1 MDTTS
6 RTYRLVCFDL
16 DGTLLPMDIDEF
28 MQGYFFTI
36 VRFAAQR
43 GFDADAFMRALKAG
57 IKAMATHEG
66 AATNEEA
73 FWAAFGE
80 VYGEGAEEVRAV
92 IGDYY
97 NGDFAKIGEGS
108 EPNAPAVR
116 AIETLKRKGY
126 PLMLTTM
133 PMFPRCAVEQRLRWA
148 GVDHVV
154 FERITSYE
162 NSKSVKPRQTYYAE
176 NLAAAHVAGSDV
188 LMVGNNTMEDLAFLD
203 LGADAFLV
211 TDCLLNPIDM
221 DLDEVRH
228 GTMEDFAR
236 WVEALPDCADPVRT
250 VDEGPI
256 GKDAMESAFA
266 ANAVGDIDRAASG
279 AAAAAVAKN
288 AVDEHASGKVA
299 YAGHAAAKA
308 GKDGAGAEAAGA
320 ADTAGEVR

>member
-116 AIETLKRKGY
+116 AIETLKRK
-126 PLMLTTM
+126 
-133 PMFPRCAVEQRLRWA
+133 
-148 GVDHVV
+148 DHVV